1 MDEEQRYGDAENP
14 EPYEGGH
21 GHVDYV
27 AGRPEDSGAH
37 VHHAQEGV
45 DAGED
50 RDDAGAE
57 GDDGW
62 VGREDRGEAMG
73 QEDIRQSENEFASA
87 SIFVL
92 PRNRVT
98 VLGTFQSQ
106 F

>member
-50 RDDAGAE
+50 RDDPGAQ
-57 GDDGW
+57 GDDGRA
-62 VGREDRGEAMG
+62 GGEDRGEAMG

-87 SIFVL
+87 SIFV
-92 PRNRVT
+92 PQRNRVA
-98 VLGTFQSQ
+98 VRGILQSQ
-106 F
+106 Y